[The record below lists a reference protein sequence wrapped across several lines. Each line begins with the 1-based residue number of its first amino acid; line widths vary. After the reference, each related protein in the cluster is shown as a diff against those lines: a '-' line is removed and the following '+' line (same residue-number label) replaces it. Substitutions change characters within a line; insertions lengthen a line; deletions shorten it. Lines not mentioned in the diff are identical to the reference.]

1 MFFITVLSH
10 KYFVSSY
17 FLGEMNLILNYT
29 GKADLIHSLIQSTIF
44 INHQSWGKGI
54 LMTTLLII

>member
-17 FLGEMNLILNYT
+17 FLGKMNLILNYT
-29 GKADLIHSLIQSTIF
+29 RKADLVHSLI
-44 INHQSWGKGI
+44 
-54 LMTTLLII
+54 LTTSHGGRGFS